1 MRNLHRAAAAA
12 TMTLALTM
20 LAITGR
26 AQADDLTG
34 TLKKV
39 KETGTIT
46 LGYRESSVPFS
57 YLDGSQKPIGFSID
71 LCGQVVEAVRKK
83 LGLADLKVAYN
94 PVNSATRL
102 PLVANGTIDI
112 ECGSTANQLARQKQ
126 VAFSVSTFVAQF
138 KWLTRTDS
146 GVATPDDLK
155 GKTVAVTAGTNTSQF
170 LNKLNQDEGLKLSIS
185 QGKDHAESFLLVD
198 TGRAAA
204 FMEDDILLAGVR
216 ANAKD
221 PSRFKI
227 LGRSYSADPYALM
240 FRREDPDFKA
250 LVDETLIGLMKSGA
264 FSRLYAKWFES
275 PIPPRNLNLDFPMSD
290 KLKDLIKTP
299 SDKANS

>member
-1 MRNLHRAAAAA
+1 MRILKNAALAA
-12 TMTLALTM
+12 TMTLALM
-20 LAITGR
+20 TG
-26 AQADDLTG
+26 ANAEDLTG
-34 TLKKV
+34 TLRKV
-39 KETGTIT
+39 KDAGTIT

-57 YLDGSQKPIGFSID
+57 YLDGNQKPVGFSID
-71 LCGQVVEAVRKK
+71 LCGKVVEAVKKK
-83 LGLADLKVAYN
+83 LGVPDLKVAYN
-94 PVNSATRL
+94 PVNSAIRL
-102 PLVANGTIDI
+102 PLVANGTVDL

-146 GVATPDDLK
+146 GIETPDDLK
-155 GKTVAVTAGTNTSQF
+155 GKTVAVTAGTNTAQF
-170 LNKLNQDEGLKLSIS
+170 LNKLNQEDGLKLSIA

-204 FMEDDILLAGVR
+204 FMEDDILLAGVK

-227 LGRSYSADPYALM
+227 LDKAYSADPYALM
-240 FRREDPDFKA
+240 FRREDPAFKT
-250 LVDETLIGLMKSGA
+250 LVDETLVGLMKSGA
-264 FSRLYAKWFES
+264 FTELYVKWFET
-275 PIPPRNLNLDFPMSD
+275 PIPPRDLNLNFPMSD
-290 KLKDLIKTP
+290 QLKELIKSP

>member
-20 LAITGR
+20 LAMTGR

-146 GVATPDDLK
+146 GIATPDDLK

-227 LGRSYSADPYALM
+227 LDQSYSADPYALM

-290 KLKDLIKTP
+290 KLKDLIRTP

>member
-1 MRNLHRAAAAA
+1 MQNLKRAAVAA
-12 TMTLALTM
+12 TMTLVLMTA
-20 LAITGR
+20 AN
-26 AQADDLTG
+26 ADGLTG

-57 YLDGSQKPIGFSID
+57 YLDGNQKPIGFSMD

-83 LGLADLKVAYN
+83 LGMADLKVAYN

-102 PLVANGTIDI
+102 LLVANGTVDI

-146 GVATPDDLK
+146 GIASPDDLK
-155 GKTVAVTAGTNTSQF
+155 GKPVVVTSGTNTSQF
-170 LNKLNQDEGLKLSIS
+170 LNKLNQDERLGLKIS

-198 TGRAAA
+198 AGRAAA
-204 FMEDDILLAGVR
+204 FMEDDILLAGVK
-216 ANAKD
+216 ANSKD
-221 PSRFKI
+221 PSKFRI
-227 LGRSYSADPYALM
+227 LDKSYSADPYALM

-250 LVDETLIGLMKSGA
+250 LVDETLVGLMKSGV
-264 FSRLYAKWFES
+264 FTQLYTRWFET
-275 PIPPRNLNLDFPMSD
+275 PIPPRDLNLSFPMSE
-290 KLKDLIKTP
+290 KLKELIKAP

>member
-1 MRNLHRAAAAA
+1 MRTLTRAAFAA
-12 TMTLALTM
+12 TMTLALV
-20 LAITGR
+20 AG
-26 AQADDLTG
+26 ANADDLTG

-39 KETGTIT
+39 KDTGTIT
-46 LGYRESSVPFS
+46 LGYRETSVPFS

-71 LCGQVVEAVRKK
+71 LCGKVVEAVKAK
-83 LGLADLKVAYN
+83 LGLPDLKVAYN

-102 PLVANGTIDI
+102 PLVANGTVDL

-146 GVATPDDLK
+146 GIATPDDLK
-155 GKTVAVTAGTNTSQF
+155 GKTVAVTAGTNTAQF
-170 LNKLNQDEGLKLSIS
+170 LNKLNQEDGLKLTIS

-198 TGRAAA
+198 TGRAEA
-204 FMEDDILLAGVR
+204 FMEDDILLAGVK

-221 PSRFKI
+221 PSRFRI
-227 LGRSYSADPYALM
+227 LDKSYSADPYALM
-240 FRREDPDFKA
+240 FRREDPAFKA
-250 LVDETLIGLMKSGA
+250 LVDETLIGLMTSGEFA
-264 FSRLYAKWFES
+264 KLYAKWFET
-275 PIPPRNLNLDFPMSD
+275 PIPPKDLNLNFPMSD
-290 KLKDLIKTP
+290 KLKELTKSP

>member
-1 MRNLHRAAAAA
+1 MRILKHAAIAA
-12 TMTLALTM
+12 TMTLALM
-20 LAITGR
+20 TG
-26 AQADDLTG
+26 AKADDLTG

-39 KETGTIT
+39 KDTGTIT

-57 YLDGSQKPIGFSID
+57 YLDGNQKPVGFSID
-71 LCGQVVEAVRKK
+71 LCGKVVEAVKSK
-83 LGLADLKVAYN
+83 LGMPDLKVAYT

-102 PLVANGTIDI
+102 PLVANGTVDL
-112 ECGSTANQLARQKQ
+112 ECGSTANQLVRQKQ

-146 GVATPDDLK
+146 GITTPDDLK

-170 LNKLNQDEGLKLSIS
+170 LNKLNQEDGLKLTIS
-185 QGKDHAESFLLVD
+185 HGKDHAESFLLVE

-204 FMEDDILLAGVR
+204 FMEDDILLAGVK

-227 LGRSYSADPYALM
+227 LDKSYSADPYALM
-240 FRREDPDFKA
+240 FRREDPQFKA
-250 LVDETLIGLMKSGA
+250 LVDETLIGLMKSGE
-264 FSRLYAKWFES
+264 FIKLYVKWFET
-275 PIPPRNLNLDFPMSD
+275 PIPPRDLNLNFPMSD
-290 KLKDLIKTP
+290 KLRDLIKSP

>member
-1 MRNLHRAAAAA
+1 MRNLKRAAFAA
-12 TMTLALTM
+12 TMTLALM
-20 LAITGR
+20 TG
-26 AQADDLTG
+26 ANADDLTG

-39 KETGTIT
+39 KDTGTIT

-57 YLDGSQKPIGFSID
+57 YLDGNQKPVGFSMD
-71 LCGQVVEAVRKK
+71 LCGKVVDAVKKK
-83 LGLADLKVAYN
+83 LGMSDLKVAYN
-94 PVNSATRL
+94 PVNSATRM
-102 PLVANGTIDI
+102 PLVANGTVDL

-146 GVATPDDLK
+146 GITTPDDLK
-155 GKTVAVTAGTNTSQF
+155 GKTVVVTAGTNTAQF
-170 LNKLNQDEGLKLSIS
+170 LNKLNQEDELKLAIS

-204 FMEDDILLAGVR
+204 FMEDDILLAGVK

-221 PSRFKI
+221 PARFKI
-227 LGRSYSADPYALM
+227 LDKAYSADPYALM
-240 FRREDPDFKA
+240 FRREDPEFKA
-250 LVDETLIGLMKSGA
+250 LVDETLVGLMKSGE
-264 FSRLYAKWFES
+264 FTNLYTKWFET
-275 PIPPRNLNLDFPMSD
+275 PIPPRDINLNFPMSD
-290 KLKDLIKTP
+290 KLKELIKSP

>member
-1 MRNLHRAAAAA
+1 MRSLKQAAAAA
-12 TMTLALTM
+12 TMTLALM
-20 LAITGR
+20 VGAR
-26 AQADDLTG
+26 ADDLTG

-39 KETGTIT
+39 KETDTIT
-46 LGYRESSVPFS
+46 LGYRETSVPFS
-57 YLDGSQKPIGFSID
+57 YLDGNQKPIGFSID
-71 LCGQVVEAVRKK
+71 LCGQVVEAVKKK
-83 LGLADLKVAYN
+83 LGMPDLKVAYN

-102 PLVANGTIDI
+102 PLVANGTVDL

-146 GVATPDDLK
+146 GIAAPDDLK
-155 GKTVAVTAGTNTSQF
+155 GKTVAVTSGTNTSQF
-170 LNKLNQDEGLKLSIS
+170 LNKLNQEEGLKLTIS

-198 TGRAAA
+198 TGRASA
-204 FMEDDILLAGVR
+204 FMEDDILLAGLK

-227 LGRSYSADPYALM
+227 LDKSYSADPYALM
-240 FRREDPDFKA
+240 FRRDDPAFKA
-250 LVDETLIGLMKSGA
+250 LVDDTLVGLMKSGA
-264 FSRLYAKWFES
+264 FAKLYAKWFES
-275 PIPPRNLNLDFPMSD
+275 PIPPRELNLDFPMSE
-290 KLKDLIKTP
+290 KLKELIKSP

>member
-1 MRNLHRAAAAA
+1 MRSLKQAAAAA
-12 TMTLALTM
+12 TMTLALM
-20 LAITGR
+20 VGAR
-26 AQADDLTG
+26 ADDLTG

-39 KETGTIT
+39 KNTGAIT
-46 LGYRESSVPFS
+46 LGYRETSVPFS
-57 YLDGSQKPIGFSID
+57 YLDGAQKPIGFSMD
-71 LCGQVVEAVRKK
+71 LCGQVVEAVRRK
-83 LGLADLKVAYN
+83 LGMPDLKVVYN

-102 PLVANGTIDI
+102 PLVANGTVDL

-138 KWLTRTDS
+138 KWLARSDS
-146 GVATPDDLK
+146 GITAPDDLK
-155 GKTVAVTAGTNTSQF
+155 GKTVAVTSGTNTSQF
-170 LNKLNQDEGLKLSIS
+170 LNKFNQEEGLKLTIS

-204 FMEDDILLAGVR
+204 FMEDDILLAGLK

-227 LGRSYSADPYALM
+227 LDRSYSADPYALM
-240 FRREDPDFKA
+240 FRRDDPAFKA
-250 LVDETLIGLMKSGA
+250 LVDDTLVGLMKSGA
-264 FSRLYAKWFES
+264 FAKLYAKWFES
-275 PIPPRNLNLDFPMSD
+275 PIPPRNLNLDFPMSE
-290 KLKDLIKTP
+290 KLKELIKSP

>member
-1 MRNLHRAAAAA
+1 MRNLKRAAFAA
-12 TMTLALTM
+12 TMTLALTAAANAEG
-20 LAITGR
+20 LA
-26 AQADDLTG
+26 G
-34 TLKKV
+34 TLGKV
-39 KETGTIT
+39 KDTGTIT

-57 YLDGSQKPIGFSID
+57 YLDGNQKPIGFSID

-83 LGLADLKVAYN
+83 LGMTDLKVAYS

-102 PLVANGTIDI
+102 PLVANGTIDL
-112 ECGSTANQLARQKQ
+112 ECGSTANQIVRQKQ

-138 KWLTRTDS
+138 KWLTRTD
-146 GVATPDDLK
+146 GGIATPDDLK
-155 GKTVAVTAGTNTSQF
+155 GKTVAVTAGTNTAQF
-170 LNKLNQDEGLKLSIS
+170 LNKLNQENGLKLSIV

-198 TGRAAA
+198 TGRAEA
-204 FMEDDILLAGVR
+204 FMEDDILLAGAK

-227 LGRSYSADPYALM
+227 LDKAYSADPYALM
-240 FRREDPDFKA
+240 FRREDPEFKA

-264 FSRLYAKWFES
+264 FTKLYVKWFET

-290 KLKDLIKTP
+290 GLKTLIKSP

>member
-227 LGRSYSADPYALM
+227 LDRSYSADPYALM